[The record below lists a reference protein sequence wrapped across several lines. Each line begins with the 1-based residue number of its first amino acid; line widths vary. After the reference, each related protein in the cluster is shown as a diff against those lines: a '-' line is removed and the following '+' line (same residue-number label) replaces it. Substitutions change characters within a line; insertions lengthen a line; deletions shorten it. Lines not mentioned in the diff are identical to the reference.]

1 MTTFARCASQ
11 DMASS
16 LEESDA
22 LLPAVPLIALDVPM
36 IILLAWSVN
45 LEKSQVLQKLH
56 A

>member
-1 MTTFARCASQ
+1 MTTFARCACQ

-16 LEESDA
+16 EESDA